1 MKKSLLCIALLICW
15 TGLANA
21 GKFDCVNL
29 PFGKDLSE
37 FNQENHFIKY
47 LEKDGISYY
56 NYVGSC
62 VIEQQK
68 RINIAIAYGFV
79 DNKLYARYVTV
90 PNNAE
95 AHADKD
101 MIVRNITR
109 KLGVKPKMYT
119 DGDWDV
125 VDWNM
130 PDKQQK
136 YKLKFNTKTTMS
148 KSVYYYTPLRP
159 QDSDDKVMSNGQ

>member
-1 MKKSLLCIALLICW
+1 MKKSLLCLVLLLCW
-15 TGLANA
+15 AGLANA
-21 GKFDCVNL
+21 EKFDCVNL

-47 LEKDGISYY
+47 NEKDGISFY

-68 RINIAIAYGFV
+68 RLNVAIAYGFV
-79 DNKLYARYVTV
+79 GNKLYSRYITIA
-90 PNNAE
+90 NNAE

-101 MIVRNITR
+101 MIVKNLTR
-109 KLGVKPKMYT
+109 KLGVKPKIYD
-119 DGDWDV
+119 DGDWTV
-125 VDWNM
+125 MDWNM

-136 YKLKFNTKTTMS
+136 YKMKFNVKTKMS

-159 QDSDDKVMSNGQ
+159 KESADKLMSNE

>member
-1 MKKSLLCIALLICW
+1 MKKSLLCFVLLLCW
-15 TGLANA
+15 AGLANA
-21 GKFDCVNL
+21 EKFDCVNL

-47 LEKDGISYY
+47 TEKDGISFY

-68 RINIAIAYGFV
+68 HLNVAIAYGFV
-79 DNKLYARYVTV
+79 NNKLYARYVTIA
-90 PNNAE
+90 NNAE

-101 MIVRNITR
+101 MIAKNLTR
-109 KLGVKPKMYT
+109 KLGAKPKTYV

-125 VDWNM
+125 MDWNM

-136 YKLKFNTKTTMS
+136 FKMKFNTKTSMS

-159 QDSDDKVMSNGQ
+159 QDSGDKAMSNGQ